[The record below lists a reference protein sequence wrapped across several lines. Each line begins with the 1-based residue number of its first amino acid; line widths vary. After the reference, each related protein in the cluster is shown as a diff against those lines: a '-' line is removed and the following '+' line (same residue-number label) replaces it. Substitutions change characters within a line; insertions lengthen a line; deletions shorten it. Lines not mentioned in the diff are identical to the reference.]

1 MLGYYSFPS
10 VVYEDQQSSIV
21 NLQGLSSKEA
31 ELLKDGTNA
40 EKSCTCSKQI
50 PVTTDPSKSV
60 NISAGETD
68 TPSSSN
74 APASLELMEMEDTLP
89 SSSGPGAPRN
99 HLFKIG
105 I

>member
-1 MLGYYSFPS
+1 
-10 VVYEDQQSSIV
+10 
-21 NLQGLSSKEA
+21 LQGLSSKEA
-31 ELLKDGTNA
+31 ELLKDGTNG
-40 EKSCTCSKQI
+40 TCSKQV

-68 TPSSSN
+68 TPNSSN
-74 APASLELMEMEDTLP
+74 APASQELFEMEDTLP

-99 HLFKIG
+99 RLFKIG